1 MQTTEQSALL
11 QLLGITLLQCQQQSI
26 FTEVTEVADVVQA
39 AVQADSHQ
47 HADNHLQV
55 SGPSAPPNS
64 RPVNICEDAPL
75 AVPPSP
81 LQQDV
86 VHALAQLGL
95 TASWHYQAGVAW
107 QLRADGL
114 FTEPLERFADGNA
127 KRALWQ
133 LLCQYAPAE
142 VPADFSVAAPD

>member
-1 MQTTEQSALL
+1 MQTSEQAALL
-11 QLLGITLLQCQQQSI
+11 QLLGITLLQCQRQSI
-26 FTEVTEVADVVQA
+26 FTEVTEDEG

-47 HADNHLQV
+47 HAENHLQV
-55 SGPSAPPNS
+55 SVPIAPPNS
-64 RPVNICEDAPL
+64 RSVNICEDAPL

-95 TASWHYQAGVAW
+95 TPSWHYQAGVAW
-107 QLRADGL
+107 QLSADGL